1 MTDEPTTGARPR
13 RPDASMS
20 LLTDVLFNPL
30 DPGYAQAAAR
40 RGHADADKF
49 GSPTEPRRSRGV
61 WLGVC
66 LAALGVLVAT
76 AAAQVRDRAPSV
88 ARANQELLE
97 EIDQRTAAT
106 SQLEDDVTALQRQ
119 VDRARVNGLRLTSI
133 GREAAAGLDEVER
146 AAGVTPVE
154 GPGISVTVDDAELD
168 DSGPGGTSAEN
179 NELGRVLDR
188 DLQLVVNGLW
198 AAGAEAVSVNGQ
210 RLSSLSAIRNA
221 GDAILVDFRPLSP
234 PYSVLAVGD
243 PATLRTGFLDGSAG
257 RMLRLYRE
265 TYKIRYDVQ
274 DETDISL
281 PGVSSTTLRYAKAGS
296 AP

>member
-1 MTDEPTTGARPR
+1 
-13 RPDASMS
+13 MS
-20 LLTDVLFNPL
+20 LLTDVLFNPV

-40 RGHADADKF
+40 RGHAGADKN
-49 GSPTEPRRSRGV
+49 SSRTEPRRRRGV

-76 AAAQVRDRAPSV
+76 AGAQVRDRAPSV

-97 EIDQRTAAT
+97 EIDQRTATT

-243 PATLRTGFLDGSAG
+243 PATLRTGFLEGSAG
-257 RMLRLYRE
+257 QMLRLYRE

-281 PGVSSTTLRYAKAGS
+281 PGVSSTTLRYAKAES